1 MVVRAN
7 GLISNAA
14 DLTESDSDSNDIV
27 DVENLLPEDILD
39 GDDLND
45 PSANTSHQADR
56 PRSRRRELEAY
67 LEQKRLEEWLY
78 DPLDDTSH

>member
-14 DLTESDSDSNDIV
+14 DLTESDLVTDDIV

-39 GDDLND
+39 GNGAND
-45 PSANTSHQADR
+45 TSATAPHPADC